1 MPRRS
6 SVAQPKEVL
15 QALSRIMRGE
25 AEAKPAE
32 ILRAA
37 EMLGK
42 HYGLFGGDPQQPPE
56 APQIVIDIPADP

>member
-42 HYGLFGGDPQQPPE
+42 HYGLFGGEPQQLPE